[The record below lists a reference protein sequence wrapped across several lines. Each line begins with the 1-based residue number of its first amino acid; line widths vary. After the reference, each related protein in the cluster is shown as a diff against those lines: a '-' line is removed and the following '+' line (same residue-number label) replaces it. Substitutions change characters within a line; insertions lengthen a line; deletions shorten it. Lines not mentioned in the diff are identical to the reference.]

1 MVSSSISISNIA
13 ADTTL
18 DSLSRIIISPTVRW
32 VVYIIAL
39 ILVLYSY
46 VLEPIRFADKK
57 TWFGLSYKYE
67 NFIMMCFTAFFYIF
81 VFLGLWLTI
90 PFTDILPDYWYIPI
104 IVFIFAIV
112 LHLTISAPA
121 INLSDAEY
129 DTHTGTKTETLL
141 PPPIYFQPKSV
152 RKAMY
157 YVILILDIIMFI
169 QGLIYAGIKTNF
181 KTTVLHQFFL
191 NRFGGTNSDNMLNF
205 ATEWLGLFGILIDVY
220 WIYGLETFSPCK
232 YGLPASWNI

>member
-1 MVSSSISISNIA
+1 MVSVSSYPNIT
-13 ADTTL
+13 DITL
-18 DSLSRIIISPTVRW
+18 DNLSRIIINPSFRW
-32 VVYIIAL
+32 IVYILAL
-39 ILVLYSY
+39 ALVLYSY
-46 VLEPIRFADKK
+46 VLEPIRFSDKK

-90 PFTDILPDYWYIPI
+90 PFTDILPEYWYIPI

-112 LHLTISAPA
+112 LHLTISTPT
-121 INLSDAEY
+121 INLQGTMK
-129 DTHTGTKTETLL
+129 DTNSKESLM
-141 PPPIYFQPKSV
+141 PPPSYFQPKSV

-157 YVILILDIIMFI
+157 YIILILDIIMFV

-191 NRFGGTNSDNMLNF
+191 NRFGGTNPENMLNF
-205 ATEWLGLFGILIDVY
+205 ATEWLGMFGILIDVY

-232 YGLPASWNI
+232 YGLPVSWNI

>member
-1 MVSSSISISNIA
+1 MVSASIPIA
-13 ADTTL
+13 DITL
-18 DSLSRIIISPTVRW
+18 DNLSRIIINPSVRW
-32 VVYIIAL
+32 IVYIIAL
-39 ILVLYSY
+39 ALVLYSY
-46 VLEPIRFADKK
+46 VLEPIRFSNKK

-90 PFTDILPDYWYIPI
+90 PFTELLPEYWYIPV
-104 IVFIFAIV
+104 IVFIFAII
-112 LHLTISAPA
+112 LHLTISTPT
-121 INLSDAEY
+121 INLAPQNSAVKEQ
-129 DTHTGTKTETLL
+129 ERLQ
-141 PPPIYFQPKSV
+141 PPPQYFQPKSV

-157 YVILILDIIMFI
+157 YVILILDIIMFV

-191 NRFGGTNSDNMLNF
+191 NRFGGTDSENMLNF
-205 ATEWLGLFGILIDVY
+205 ATEWLGTFGILIDVY
-220 WIYGLETFSPCK
+220 WIYGLETFSTCK

>member
-1 MVSSSISISNIA
+1 MVPASIPNIA
-13 ADTTL
+13 DITL
-18 DSLSRIIISPTVRW
+18 DNLSRIIINPSVRW
-32 VVYIIAL
+32 IVYIIAL
-39 ILVLYSY
+39 VLVLYSY
-46 VLEPIRFADKK
+46 VIEPMRFSNKK

-90 PFTDILPDYWYIPI
+90 PFTEILPEYWYIPI
-104 IVFIFAIV
+104 IVFIFAII
-112 LHLTISAPA
+112 LHLTISAPT
-121 INLSDAEY
+121 INLAPQNRAAKEQ
-129 DTHTGTKTETLL
+129 ERLQ
-141 PPPIYFQPKSV
+141 PPPSYFQPKSV

-157 YVILILDIIMFI
+157 YVILILDIIMFV

-191 NRFGGTNSDNMLNF
+191 NRFGGTNPENMLNF
-205 ATEWLGLFGILIDVY
+205 ATEWLGMFGILIDVY